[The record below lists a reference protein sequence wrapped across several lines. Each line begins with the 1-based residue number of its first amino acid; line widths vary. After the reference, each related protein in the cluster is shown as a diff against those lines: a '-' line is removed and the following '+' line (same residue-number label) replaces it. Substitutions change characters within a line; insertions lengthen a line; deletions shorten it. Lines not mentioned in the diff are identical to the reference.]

1 MEHLLDLLLASA
13 AAGRPTGPGRATAGC
28 RWSWSSR
35 LRPRLRVL
43 PGLEE
48 LLDEH
53 VGGDVADDHHLLL
66 LRVYVRLVHPW
77 IRIRGA
83 GASVQQQY
91 TYTKEKDQTTEGE
104 KAQYIGDT
112 GKDLFRFLSSL

>member
-1 MEHLLDLLLASA
+1 
-13 AAGRPTGPGRATAGC
+13 
-28 RWSWSSR
+28 
-35 LRPRLRVL
+35 VL

-48 LLDEH
+48 LLDER

-66 LRVYVRLVHPW
+66 LRVYVRLVHAW

-91 TYTKEKDQTTEGE
+91 IYTKEKDQTTQGE
-104 KAQYIGDT
+104 KSAGHRRHWQRLVQT
-112 GKDLFRFLSSL
+112 FAKSLGTNNLI